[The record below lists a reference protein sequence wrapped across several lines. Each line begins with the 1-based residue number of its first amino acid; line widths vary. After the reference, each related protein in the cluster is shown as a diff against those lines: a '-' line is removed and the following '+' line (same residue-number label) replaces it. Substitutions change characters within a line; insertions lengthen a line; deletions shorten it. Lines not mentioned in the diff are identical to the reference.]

1 MDKKF
6 MGYFND
12 DVLQYDVDV
21 NKRRFPYDANIVV
34 YLVLSYCL
42 ISRRTYR

>member
-21 NKRRFPYDANIVV
+21 NKRRFSYNANIVV

-42 ISRRTYR
+42 ISRTICR

>member
-1 MDKKF
+1 

-21 NKRRFPYDANIVV
+21 NKRRFSYNAKIIV

-42 ISRRTYR
+42 ISREIRR

>member
-1 MDKKF
+1 

-21 NKRRFPYDANIVV
+21 NKRRFPYNTNIVV
-34 YLVLSYCL
+34 YLVLYYCL
-42 ISRRTYR
+42 VSRRICR